1 MSLEDR
7 VKKIETRF
15 ERLVSDLNSMSQ
27 KIADVVGD
35 NRQTI
40 AKLEKRFSKLE
51 KSSVKTAK
59 MAEPKKMES
68 SLMSLVDKALA
79 AYDKSKKR

>member
-15 ERLVSDLNSMSQ
+15 DRLVSDLNSLNQ
-27 KIADVVGD
+27 KVADVVGD
-35 NRQTI
+35 NRASI
-40 AKLEKRFSKLE
+40 GKLEKRFLKLE
-51 KSSVKTAK
+51 KSSIKTAK
-59 MAEPKKMES
+59 LAEPKKMES
-68 SLMSLVDKALA
+68 NLMSIVDKALA